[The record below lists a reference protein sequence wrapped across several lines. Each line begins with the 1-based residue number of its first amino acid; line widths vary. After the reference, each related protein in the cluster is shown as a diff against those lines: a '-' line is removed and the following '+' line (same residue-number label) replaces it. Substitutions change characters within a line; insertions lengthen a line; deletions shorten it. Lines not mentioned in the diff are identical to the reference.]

1 MAEKT
6 KQPEIIE
13 GILARDRLHLIAGP
27 SGAGKTTLQG
37 QMIEAISLGAPFL
50 GHPTVTVP
58 MLYITADRTRAEHL
72 ETCQRIGIDMD
83 KMGVRIVTTDDYA
96 TLPLLY
102 EILDKHAKEG
112 YLVFVEPLPFFL
124 VNAQNQPGNINDP
137 VQVARFLSTVKRRC
151 SQGKYTML
159 GSCHGTKSKENNN
172 YSLMREKIAGTS
184 AWGAYTG
191 TNIYVE
197 PQDPTD
203 PESPFRTV
211 HWLLR
216 NSRSFSTQFQFTST
230 GRLEVCQPGK
240 SRAWEVLD
248 KELSNWPVDKPFTS
262 ADLDIW
268 MGLSGC
274 SRATL
279 FRWLDSKIA
288 AGDVERIDRGNY
300 KRLTTNV
307 IPMKRTGQ

>member
-1 MAEKT
+1 MGTT
-6 KQPEIIE
+6 KQPDIVE

-151 SQGKYTML
+151 SQGKYTIL

-216 NSRSFSTQFQFTST
+216 NSRSFSTQFQFTAT
-230 GRLEVCQPGK
+230 GRLEVCQQGK
-240 SRAWEVLD
+240 SNSWAQLD
-248 KELSNWPVDKPFTS
+248 KEFSNWPDDSTFTY
-262 ADLDIW
+262 DQLNIW
-268 MGLSGC
+268 IELVGC
-274 SRATL
+274 SLKTSQ
-279 FRWLDSKIA
+279 RWLEEKMRT
-288 AGDVERIDRGNY
+288 GEVTRIDRGIYRKN
-300 KRLTTNV
+300 KSW
-307 IPMKRTGQ
+307 KQ

>member
-1 MAEKT
+1 MGTT

-37 QMIEAISLGAPFL
+37 QMIESISLGIPFL

-137 VQVARFLSTVKRRC
+137 VQVARFLSSVKRRC
-151 SQGKYTML
+151 SQGKYTIL

-184 AWGAYTG
+184 AWGAYTA

-216 NSRSFSTQFQFTST
+216 NSRSFSTQFQFNAV

-240 SRAWEVLD
+240 SNAWTELD
-248 KELSNWPVDKPFTS
+248 KEFSNWPSETTFSYDQ
-262 ADLDIW
+262 LNIW
-268 MGLSGC
+268 IELVGC
-274 SRATL
+274 SLKTAQ
-279 FRWLDSKIA
+279 RWLDEKVK
-288 AGDVERIDRGNY
+288 GGEVTRIDRGIYQRN
-300 KRLTTNV
+300 R
-307 IPMKRTGQ
+307 MWRQ